1 MLVKLLGWMGD
12 KRAIRMDASRRV
24 VEAFDGVKWH
34 KQSFS
39 YNGGPCLSSSSG
51 ETKFY
56 EAGEIDAA
64 IERLNKVL
72 HELRGER

>member
-1 MLVKLLGWMGD
+1 MLVKLLAWIGD
-12 KRAIRMDASRRV
+12 KREIRIDAARRV

-34 KQSFS
+34 KHSFS
-39 YNGGPCLSSSSG
+39 YNGGPFLSSSSG
-51 ETKFY
+51 ETRFY

-72 HELRGER
+72 HELRA